1 MLTYDQLDMIADAY
15 IPALVIVSM
24 VVLTASVFTCGMKR
38 KRIEIAAL
46 SSAVCIV
53 YSVMLLDNAFKIWP
67 LLGLDYSTHTA
78 LALVFVLYLSTKNK
92 TFLLW
97 SLCSFLLYVLLM
109 LYQQYHT
116 VADIF
121 STVVVLL
128 PVFWLLFHRQNKL

>member
-38 KRIEIAAL
+38 KLTEIAAL

-67 LLGLDYSTHTA
+67 RLGLDYSTHTA

-109 LYQQYHT
+109 LYQQYHS

-121 STVVVLL
+121 STSVVLL

>member
-78 LALVFVLYLSTKNK
+78 LALVFVLYLWTKNK